1 MRTFK
6 LMTGLSGGA
15 TLLSLALMPLAAL
28 AAGPGTASNNL
39 TTVSSGYV
47 ADSTG
52 NAEALSNAQFTV
64 TPGELTLDAVPNIAL
79 SSTNVKNI
87 ASAAT
92 TLNATSSNTSGGSG
106 YDGNGSGNLNVSD
119 FRGNH
124 AGWTLTVGMGP
135 FSSGAA
141 KVDSATLNLNM
152 TKGNADNAN
161 TAAPTALSLNQSEVT
176 NGWVA
181 SPQTLWNAAADSGE
195 GSNTATTATSS
206 SLQVGKQSNISAGT
220 YTATLY
226 WTLQNAPAAAA
237 ATPKAAS

>member
-1 MRTFK
+1 MRAFK
-6 LMTGLSGGA
+6 LMTGLSGGVTA
-15 TLLSLALMPLAAL
+15 LSLALMPIAAL
-28 AAGPGTASNNL
+28 AAGPGKAEGNL

-64 TPGELTLDAVPNIAL
+64 MPGELTLDAVPNIAL
-79 SSTNVKNI
+79 GSTNVKDI
-87 ASAAT
+87 ASAGAA
-92 TLNATSSNTSGGSG
+92 LNATSANTSGGNG

-119 FRGNH
+119 YRGNH

-135 FSSGAA
+135 FSSGPATI
-141 KVDSATLNLNM
+141 DSATLNLNM
-152 TKGNADNAN
+152 SKGTVDNSG
-161 TAAPTALSLNQSEVT
+161 TAAPTALTLNQSEVT

-181 SPQTLWNAAADSGE
+181 SPQTLWNAAANTGE

-237 ATPKAAS
+237 APKAAS